1 MWFEVA
7 CIGKRPN
14 WLQLLTAKLFSFFFF
29 SSFLWHRIAL
39 TISLSLT
46 YSLKHTRRGKIQL
59 KSSSTLLVCVCV
71 DHCGREESCC
81 SHAPRTG
88 APNNCWLGGLL
99 IFFFLLY
106 MYYLLCMYEC
116 INKYTYMLVVY
127 RKIRR
132 INTSSC
138 FLSFWPSWS
147 CGPLLVCI

>member
-29 SSFLWHRIAL
+29 FSSGIE
-39 TISLSLT
+39 SLLPFPFLT

-59 KSSSTLLVCVCV
+59 KSSSTLLVCV

-81 SHAPRTG
+81 SHA
-88 APNNCWLGGLL
+88 NLHELGLQIIVGSEGSLSSSPIHVLL
-99 IFFFLLY
+99 TI
-106 MYYLLCMYEC
+106 CMYEC

-132 INTSSC
+132 INTSSF